1 MSTDD
6 GCTLASSN
14 GSMTMRPALSCS
26 RIVLS
31 DRITRGSLPARLG
44 IFVAPRGCSSEA
56 EHQLPKLR
64 TRVRFPSPALR
75 TYAVSAGRR
84 PTRQQ
89 CDCARMFGYSHV
101 FAASR
106 GLAAAWYGHVGRE
119 AQREAG
125 DAMQSVLEP

>member
-64 TRVRFPSPALR
+64 TRVRFPSPALGGLG
-75 TYAVSAGRR
+75 T
-84 PTRQQ
+84 Q
-89 CDCARMFGYSHV
+89 
-101 FAASR
+101 AASIVIVGQR
-106 GLAAAWYGHVGRE
+106 PFRVTPRVGIMRDEDEERVRHLLRAACDRDLLLAHRVEYA
-119 AQREAG
+119 
-125 DAMQSVLEP
+125 